1 MEETNLIRAAL
12 KGDLDAFNQLVLEY
26 QDTVYNQAY
35 YLLNDPAAAEDIS
48 QEVFILAFQKL
59 VQYRGGSFRAW
70 LLRITTNAC
79 YDEIRR
85 WKRKRQIPLVPLD
98 EDGDE
103 IESPYWLADHSPSIE
118 EMIEREEFVGRIQ
131 NLLDE
136 MPLALKSAVMLID
149 MQEMDYA
156 EAAQALNIPMG
167 TLKSR
172 LVRGRL
178 KLRSLLMGSPL
189 FKRGDIPEDALVNA

>member
-178 KLRSLLMGSPL
+178 KLRSLLMSSPL

>member
-98 EDGDE
+98 EDGTE
-103 IESPYWLADHSPSIE
+103 MESPYWLADHGPSIE
-118 EMIEREEFVGRIQ
+118 EMIEREEFVDRIQ

-189 FKRGDIPEDALVNA
+189 FERVDIPEDALVNA